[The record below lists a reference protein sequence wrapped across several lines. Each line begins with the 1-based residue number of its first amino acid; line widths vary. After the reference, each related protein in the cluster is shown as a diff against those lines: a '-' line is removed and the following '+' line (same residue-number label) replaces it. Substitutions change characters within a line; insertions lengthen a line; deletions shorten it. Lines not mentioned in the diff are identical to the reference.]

1 VYVEGVPPLLGAT
14 TVTVTCESPATAVG
28 VPGVPG
34 ADSEICAVTADVPTS
49 DCATLFTVLVPVT
62 TVRKYFPASLA
73 PATYVA
79 DVAPAMSE
87 QLVAPESVQR
97 CHLYVFTISTAWSVN
112 VTAEVK
118 VAPDPADPVGALV
131 PETTGVYDLAGIPL
145 QDEPARKFKTL
156 APLVALT
163 YGLKE
168 VLNQSVAEY
177 EPLFP
182 ETPGIVTYVVP
193 SKEYS
198 HLSGIPS
205 PVPNV
210 AEKLT
215 EALVTTPLLELQLV
229 LMLVELAF
237 ATGIP

>member
-1 VYVEGVPPLLGAT
+1 
-14 TVTVTCESPATAVG
+14 
-28 VPGVPG
+28 
-34 ADSEICAVTADVPTS
+34 
-49 DCATLFTVLVPVT
+49 
-62 TVRKYFPASLA
+62 
-73 PATYVA
+73 
-79 DVAPAMSE
+79 MSE

-131 PETTGVYDLAGIPL
+131 PETTGVYDLARMPS
-145 QDEPARKFKTL
+145 QEEPARKFLTS
-156 APLVALT
+156 APLVTRT

-198 HLSGIPS
+198 HLSGTP
-205 PVPNV
+205 PPLYET
-210 AEKLT
+210 EKLT

-229 LMLVELAF
+229 LMLVESAN
-237 ATGIP
+237 AAGIP